1 MSNRLEDFIRDN
13 REEFD
18 SEEPRP
24 QLWRKMR
31 SELEDGDR
39 RNDKV
44 FHLSFLRWTAAAAI
58 LIMVAGMFYYMNR
71 QAEPARFA
79 KTNEQPTS
87 DEYKELNQINPDYA
101 KEVYHFTQLIELKQ
115 NELKQIEKEHPEL
128 YNQFVKDIHKLDSSY
143 QALRA
148 ELPANPDPETLL
160 EAMLQN
166 LRLQADLLNEQ
177 LIIIKQI
184 KQNKQTSHEKDT
196 RSA

>member
-1 MSNRLEDFIRDN
+1 MSNKLEQFIRDN

-18 SEEPRP
+18 SEEPRQ
-24 QLWRKMR
+24 QLWKKLQSEIGPRKK
-31 SELEDGDR
+31 
-39 RNDKV
+39 NDNV
-44 FHLSFLRWTAAAAI
+44 RHLSFLRWTAVAAI
-58 LIMVAGMFYYMNR
+58 FVMMLGMFYFMNR
-71 QAEPARFA
+71 QNKQDAIVENKIGIPPGDAQLLDQV
-79 KTNEQPTS
+79 NPT
-87 DEYKELNQINPDYA
+87 YA

-128 YNQFVKDIHKLDSSY
+128 YGQFVKDIRRLDSSY

-177 LIIIKQI
+177 LTVIKQI
-184 KQNKQTSHEKDT
+184 KKSKKESHEKNT